1 MRFADIDG
9 VTLDSYGTLVTVDN
23 PVPSLDRALRAHGV
37 GRERAAIES
46 AFHLESRYYAEHCSR
61 GHDDAAIAELHRDC
75 TEVFLDA
82 LDARIPAESFV
93 AEYIGRMRL
102 QPLPGVPEA
111 LGRLG
116 SLGLELVVVSNADA
130 DLSDRL
136 EHAGVGALVR
146 TVITSAEA
154 GAAKPDPTIFR
165 AALERIGVKAER
177 AIHVGDAD
185 VDEQGAAAAGVR
197 FVPAPLATAFEG
209 WT

>member
-1 MRFADIDG
+1 MRFADIDA

-23 PVPSLDRALRAHGV
+23 PAPPLDRSLRAHGV
-37 GRERAAIES
+37 ARERAAIEA

-75 TEVFLDA
+75 TQVFLDA
-82 LDARIPAESFV
+82 LDARIPADSFV
-93 AEYIGRMRL
+93 AEYIGVMQL
-102 QPLPGVPEA
+102 EPLPGVRET
-111 LGRLG
+111 LVHLG

-130 DLSDRL
+130 DLCDRL
-136 EHAGVGALVR
+136 ERAGIGSLVSG
-146 TVITSAEA
+146 VVTSAEA
-154 GAAKPDPTIFR
+154 GAAKPDPAIFR
-165 AALERIGVKAER
+165 VALEQIGVKAER

-185 VDEQGAAAAGVR
+185 IDEQGAAAVGMR